1 MEDINTYQMAK
12 TPSKLIHFPR
22 SYSPKTG
29 VMTSSFW
36 AQFCREQDLDG
47 PPSTYCKL
55 PWKMKWLVYWMFWYP
70 RRSGKCVGFAFVS
83 IVGTM
88 VGCISGPRQTFMIQS
103 WSNVIRAQA
112 RMRSGP
118 RRAPGACRAPVPND
132 WALGPNE
139 IVPWVQMRLGPKPQ
153 PQARPFDSFMHR
165 NSSFYVLYSALLKSV
180 PTSKNLGGSTQFYLF
195 SCYATTK

>member
-47 PPSTYCKL
+47 PRSTYCYTS
-55 PWKMKWLVYWMFWYP
+55 MKDE
-70 RRSGKCVGFAFVS
+70 
-83 IVGTM
+83 M
-88 VGCISGPRQTFMIQS
+88 VGISDVLISKEVCVWGLNSSPWSGQTFMIQS
-103 WSNVIRAQA
+103 WSKVIRPQAQ
-112 RMRSGP
+112 MRSDPGP
-118 RRAPGACRAPVPND
+118 KWD

-139 IVPWVQMRLGPKPQ
+139 IWSRCHMLFGLGP
-153 PQARPFDSFMHR
+153 RCSL
-165 NSSFYVLYSALLKSV
+165 VLSL
-180 PTSKNLGGSTQFYLF
+180 QH
-195 SCYATTK
+195 SCHSPGHWGNYWMCQQGCVEKKAIKKTH